1 MNEWVS
7 FFIEHAYK
15 PLNRLMCM
23 KKVLISY
30 GDHNYEESLERI
42 KREATSLGI
51 FDEIFLYTDK
61 MLPANFSSY
70 TKQYSRGGDIGCGN
84 LGLFTIR

>member
-42 KREATSLGI
+42 KREVMTVGG
-51 FDEIFLYTDK
+51 
-61 MLPANFSSY
+61 SY
-70 TKQYSRGGDIGCGN
+70 
-84 LGLFTIR
+84 